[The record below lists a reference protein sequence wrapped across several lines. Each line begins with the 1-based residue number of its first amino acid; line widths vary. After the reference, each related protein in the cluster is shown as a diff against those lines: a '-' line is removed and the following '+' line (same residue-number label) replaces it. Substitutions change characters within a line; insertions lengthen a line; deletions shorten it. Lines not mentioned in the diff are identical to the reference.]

1 MKMSSRFLLA
11 VSFFSGMSLTTAQ
24 GADVVIPVLAGSE
37 NLNAK
42 AQLGQKLFFDTNL
55 SEPAGQACAS
65 CHSPEFAFTDADKS
79 QPTSKGADT
88 TLHGN
93 RNAPT
98 AMYMAY
104 SPAFHFNREEG
115 LYMGGQFFDGR
126 AATLEDQAK
135 GPFLNSVEM
144 ANPNAEV
151 VVKKVKISSYANQFK
166 AVFGDDAFD
175 NSEQAYNNIASAI
188 AEFERSPVFN
198 RFSSKYDFYL
208 FGKATFTA
216 QERRGLAVFEGKGN
230 CAACHPNR
238 PPLNGTPPLF
248 TDFSYDNIGIPKNI
262 ENPFYTIPSNFNPD
276 GENFVDLGLGANANL
291 LPSYITPPE
300 LEEGKFKVPTL
311 RNVAITSPYIH
322 NGYFKELRNVV
333 EFYNTR
339 KVKRRC
345 ADSFANET
353 KSLAQKCWAE
363 PEATQNVNFGEMGN
377 LRLNQRDIDDLVAF
391 LNTLTDGYGEKSPW
405 ISLKMPEFKN

>member
-1 MKMSSRFLLA
+1 MKTSFRFLLIA
-11 VSFFSGMSLTTAQ
+11 TFSSCTAFVAH
-24 GADVVIPVLAGSE
+24 GADVIVPVLPNSE
-37 NLNAK
+37 NLSVK

-65 CHSPEFAFTDADKS
+65 CHSPEFAFTDADKT
-79 QPTSKGADT
+79 QPTSKGVDIS
-88 TLHGN
+88 LHGN

-115 LYMGGQFFDGR
+115 IYMGGQFFDGR

-135 GPFLNSVEM
+135 GPFLNPVEM
-144 ANPNAEV
+144 ANPNAEAV
-151 VVKKVKISSYANQFK
+151 VEKVKVSSYAMQFDK
-166 AVFGDDAFD
+166 IYGAGALDD
-175 NSEQAYNNIASAI
+175 STQAYDYIADAI
-188 AEFERSPVFN
+188 AEFERSAVFN

-208 FGKATFTA
+208 FGKAAFTA

-248 TDFSYDNIGIPKNI
+248 TDFSYDNIGAPKNA
-262 ENPFYTIPSNFNPD
+262 ENPFYALSREFNPD
-276 GENFVDLGLGANANL
+276 GENFVDLGLGASL
-291 LPSYITPPE
+291 GLQ

-311 RNVAITSPYIH
+311 RNVAITSPYTH
-322 NGYFKELRNVV
+322 NGYFKNLRNVV

-339 KVKRRC
+339 KIKHRC
-345 ADSFANET
+345 ADPLNDET
-353 KSLAQKCWAE
+353 KSLVQKCWAT
-363 PEATQNVNFGEMGN
+363 PEVTQNVNFGEMGN
-377 LRLNQRDIDDLVAF
+377 LKLSQRDIDDLVAF
-391 LNTLTDGYGEKSPW
+391 LETLTDGYGAKSPW
-405 ISLKMPEFKN
+405 SSITLP

>member
-1 MKMSSRFLLA
+1 MRRFLLLSIFA
-11 VSFFSGMSLTTAQ
+11 SCASF
-24 GADVVIPVLAGSE
+24 ADSVFPNSE
-37 NLNAK
+37 NLSVK

-65 CHSPEFAFTDADKS
+65 CHNPDFAFTDADKT
-79 QPTSKGADT
+79 QPTSKGVDT

-104 SPAFHFNREEG
+104 SPAFHFNRTEG

-135 GPFLNSVEM
+135 GPFLNPVEM
-144 ANPNAEV
+144 ANPNAEA
-151 VVKKVKISSYANQFK
+151 VVKKVKSSSYAEEFN
-166 AVFGDDAFD
+166 VIYGDGAL
-175 NSEQAYNNIASAI
+175 NNTEQAYDYIANAI
-188 AEFERSPVFN
+188 AEFERSAVFN

-208 FGKATFTA
+208 FGKAAFTA

-238 PPLNGTPPLF
+238 PMVKGEPPLF
-248 TDFSYDNIGIPKNI
+248 TDFSYDNIGVPKNAD
-262 ENPFYTIPSNFNPD
+262 NPFYIISSKFNPD
-276 GENFVDLGLGANANL
+276 GSTFVDLGLGGHLNISA
-291 LPSYITPPE
+291 E
-300 LEEGKFKVPTL
+300 DGKFKVPTL
-311 RNVAITSPYIH
+311 RNIALTSPYTH
-322 NGYFKELRNVV
+322 NGYFTKLRNVV

-345 ADSFANET
+345 AEPLTNET
-353 KSLAQKCWAE
+353 QSLEQKCWAT
-363 PEATQNVNFGEMGN
+363 PEVSQNVNFGEMGN
-377 LRLNQRDIDDLVAF
+377 LKLSQRDIDDLVAF
-391 LNTLTDGYGEKSPW
+391 LETLTDGYDAKSPW
-405 ISLKMPEFKN
+405 TSLASPEFKN

>member
-1 MKMSSRFLLA
+1 MRRFLLLSIFA
-11 VSFFSGMSLTTAQ
+11 SCASF
-24 GADVVIPVLAGSE
+24 ADSVLPNSE
-37 NLNAK
+37 NLSVK

-65 CHSPEFAFTDADKS
+65 CHNPDFAFTDADKT
-79 QPTSKGADT
+79 QPTSKGVDT

-104 SPAFHFNREEG
+104 SPAFHFNRTEG

-135 GPFLNSVEM
+135 GPFLNPVEM
-144 ANPNAEV
+144 ANPNAEA
-151 VVKKVKISSYANQFK
+151 VVKKVKVASYASQFDTIYGNG
-166 AVFGDDAFD
+166 ALNDT
-175 NSEQAYNNIASAI
+175 EQAYDYIANAI
-188 AEFERSPVFN
+188 AEFERSAVFN

-208 FGKATFTA
+208 FGKAAFTA

-238 PPLNGTPPLF
+238 PQSNGAPPLF
-248 TDFSYDNIGIPKNI
+248 TDFSYDNIGVPKNP
-262 ENPFYTIPSNFNPD
+262 ESPFYTMSSKFNPD
-276 GENFVDLGLGANANL
+276 GEKFVDLGLGGHLNISA
-291 LPSYITPPE
+291 E
-300 LEEGKFKVPTL
+300 DGKFKVPTL
-311 RNVAITSPYIH
+311 RNIALTSPYTH
-322 NGYFKELRNVV
+322 NGYFTKLRNVV

-345 ADSFANET
+345 AEPLTNET
-353 KSLAQKCWAE
+353 QSLAQKCWAA
-363 PEATQNVNFGEMGN
+363 PEVSQNVNFGEMGN
-377 LRLNQRDIDDLVAF
+377 LKLSERDIDDLVAF
-391 LNTLTDGYGEKSPW
+391 LETLTDGYDAKSPW
-405 ISLKMPEFKN
+405 NSLASPEFKN